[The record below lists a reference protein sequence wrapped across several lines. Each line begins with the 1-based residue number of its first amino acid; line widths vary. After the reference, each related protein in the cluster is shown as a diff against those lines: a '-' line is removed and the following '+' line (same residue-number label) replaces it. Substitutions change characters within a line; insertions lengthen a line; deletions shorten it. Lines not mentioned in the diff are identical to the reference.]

1 MCFLFVV
8 YICGYYFKL
17 LIFKINKILKGCT
30 LFIESC
36 LLNNTGIILDTDTEL
51 YIHVWQAM
59 RVSMSYRYC
68 QVIKLF
74 PGVQCSFQG
83 LMQLL
88 IF

>member
-8 YICGYYFKL
+8 YIYGYYFRL
-17 LIFKINKILKGCT
+17 LIFNINKILKGCS

-36 LLNNTGIILDTDTEL
+36 LLNNTDIILDTYTEL

-59 RVSMSYRYC
+59 RVSISIYC

-74 PGVQCSFQG
+74 PGLQCSFQG
-83 LMQLL
+83 FM
-88 IF
+88 